1 MAASKPQ
8 ENINLEDLYKCHW
21 FFGEL
26 SDEKAKEILIEAKK
40 KEPNSEVKSILF
52 LKTVVW
58 RPSGQKHFTLVSG
71 HIVCQGKKRYDP
83 NYQPRFIFYE
93 NLWCTTIGS
102 VEINPFVNSVMRT
115 NPFSLEELALVK
127 TATSKINVETLM
139 LPKKPTRKSIMHF
152 TLLRISESLLKTYC
166 NQLTIWHAQTV
177 RKSFGEKTV
186 L

>member
-1 MAASKPQ
+1 MAASKPP
-8 ENINLEDLYKCHW
+8 ENINLEDLYRCHW

-26 SDEKAKEILIEAKK
+26 SEEKAKEILIEARK

-83 NYQPRFIFYE
+83 NYQPRFVFYE

-127 TATSKINVETLM
+127 TATSKINVETLK
-139 LPKKPTRKSIMHF
+139 LPKMITDEIEKYQALNDNFHVHF
-152 TLLRISESLLKTYC
+152 CEFCVIR
-166 NQLTIWHAQTV
+166 
-177 RKSFGEKTV
+177 
-186 L
+186 

>member
-1 MAASKPQ
+1 MAASKPW

-71 HIVCQGKKRYDP
+71 HIVCGGKLKNP
-83 NYQPRFIFYE
+83 NSQLRLLQFSKKIFGV
-93 NLWCTTIGS
+93 L
-102 VEINPFVNSVMRT
+102 
-115 NPFSLEELALVK
+115 LLV
-127 TATSKINVETLM
+127 
-139 LPKKPTRKSIMHF
+139 
-152 TLLRISESLLKTYC
+152 LLKST
-166 NQLTIWHAQTV
+166 H
-177 RKSFGEKTV
+177 S
-186 L
+186 

>member
-71 HIVCQGKKRYDP
+71 HIVCRGKWKNP
-83 NYQPRFIFYE
+83 NSLLRVRWYEGESFTIFFKE
-93 NLWCTTIGS
+93 NLWCSTIGS
-102 VEINPFVNSVMRT
+102 VKINPFVNSVMRT
-115 NPFSLEELALVK
+115 NPFSLEELALVR
-127 TATSKINVETLM
+127 TATSKINVETLK
-139 LPKKPTRKSIMHF
+139 LPKMITDEIEKYQALSDNFHVHF
-152 TLLRISESLLKTYC
+152 CEFC
-166 NQLTIWHAQTV
+166 VV
-177 RKSFGEKTV
+177 R
-186 L
+186 